1 MTTYPMPPNENQ
13 RLESLKLHELLDLKK
28 DPELDIFAEAAC
40 LITDCPV
47 AIIGVMEAD
56 HQRIQSCVGMDVD
69 FVPRRE
75 TVCQYT
81 IMSRD
86 VLIIEDTFLDERT
99 SSKRM
104 IIDGNIRFYAGVPLV
119 DENGL
124 VLATICVVDFV
135 PKSLSDKQIISLK
148 NLGKAVTKTLLR
160 RRENIQAEYFSEIFN
175 VTNNLICVLKNDQ
188 VFKDVNPA
196 FEALFHKSKS
206 ELVYLKLSDVLGNST
221 DLQQKLDA
229 LSYNSGGFTTT
240 TITTLDDQ
248 EELFIEWYFKPNRQ
262 NTEIICFGR
271 NITHDIEEHRKLESS
286 ERRFRNFFENAIGLM
301 SMHDLDGKIL
311 AVNEK
316 GREILDFSPEDVG
329 NLSLQQ
335 LVPPQHLQNLNDYMQ
350 RIIEKGEDTGT
361 MILRTKTGKDIYWMY
376 NNMLETDENGK
387 QYVVST
393 ALNMTERIQLERD
406 LIYTQKILEQTN
418 KVASV
423 GGWEVNLKTNKIFWS
438 DSTKK
443 IHRVPEQYTPDLDS
457 AIAFYEEKSK
467 PRIEQLFLR
476 AVEKGLPYDEEL
488 RLKRHDGSLI
498 WVRVKGIPEFE
509 DGVCVRVFGIIQ
521 DIDQS
526 KNTYL
531 ELEKKEAM
539 LRYFVNYVPAAVAML
554 DNNLNYISVSKRWLQ
569 EFHDNCSDIIG
580 QNLYEVNP
588 NIPDE
593 RRAIYTKALQGQA
606 YKNEN
611 QKFEIPGESTPQHF
625 NWEVIPWHLS
635 NGTVGG
641 VVISTQNI
649 TNSVKINQELKEA
662 KTLADLASKAKSE
675 FLANMSHEIR
685 TPLNGVI
692 GFSDLLLKT
701 PLTDMQV
708 QYLNYISDSG
718 NSLLSIINDILDFS
732 KIESGK
738 LELFIDR
745 YNVYDLANHVVN
757 IILYQAQSK
766 GLELLL
772 NIEQGLP
779 NTVWMDEARIKQV
792 LINLLGNA
800 VKFTEVGEI
809 EFAVSRL
816 KQNDEKITLRFSVRD
831 TGIGIPKERQKRIFD
846 AFTQEDSSV
855 SKKYG
860 GTGLGLTISNNLLK
874 YMGTNLMLES
884 EMEKGSVFYFDI
896 EVPYDK
902 DDLQENDDDMTEIGR
917 VLVVDDNQNNRTIL
931 QHMLAYKNIK
941 SEAAAN
947 GLEAIQLLMNGE
959 RFDMILMDYHMPVL
973 SGLETIEKIKE
984 LFKIQEEMI
993 PLIVLHTSSEENEFI
1008 SAFRK
1013 DDKSYCLLKPIKSDE
1028 LYRTLRYALKDS
1040 KQNNG
1045 KKDRVVS
1052 TEEMVIEQP
1061 MTVLLADDN
1070 PVNRALNNKMMQL
1083 SAPNAI
1089 LIEVS
1094 DGKQALMKCSETVF
1108 DLILM
1113 DVQMPV
1119 MDGIEATRSIR
1130 TLPDY
1135 KDVPIVG
1142 ISAGNSVGEKE
1153 RCLSAGMS
1161 DFLPKPI
1168 RQAELFAVI
1177 KKNIAVDNYTTRNSN
1192 LDTSDD
1198 LDKKMIEEQLGDDE
1212 EFKGFFIN
1220 LVIQELTN
1228 TKEELQ
1234 KIISDY
1240 ESTRAKGFLHKLK
1253 GTSGT
1258 SGLVKLTERAAF
1270 WEQEIESNPDL
1281 YIMEQ
1286 EITNEINKGIEI
1298 FRQMK
1303 KK

>member
-1 MTTYPMPPNENQ
+1 
-13 RLESLKLHELLDLKK
+13 
-28 DPELDIFAEAAC
+28 
-40 LITDCPV
+40 
-47 AIIGVMEAD
+47 MEAD

-135 PKSLSDKQIISLK
+135 PKLLSDKQIVSLK

-188 VFKDVNPA
+188 VFKDINPA

-240 TITTLDDQ
+240 TITKLDDQ

-301 SMHDLDGKIL
+301 SMHDLNGKIL

-779 NTVWMDEARIKQV
+779 NTVWIDEARIKQV

-809 EFAVSRL
+809 EFAISRL

-1013 DDKSYCLLKPIKSDE
+1013 HDKSYCLLKPIKSDE
-1028 LYRTLRYALKDS
+1028 LYRTLEYAVKDS
-1040 KQNNG
+1040 KQDILKKENNI
-1045 KKDRVVS
+1045 S
-1052 TEEMVIEQP
+1052 EEEMIIQQP

-1089 LIEVS
+1089 LIEVN
-1094 DGKQALMKCSETVF
+1094 DGKQALLKCSETVF

-1113 DVQMPV
+1113 DVQMPF

-1177 KKNIAVDNYTTRNSN
+1177 KKNIAVDYYTTRNSN
-1192 LDTSDD
+1192 LDTSDH

-1212 EFKGFFIN
+1212 EFKDFFIN

-1240 ESTRAKGFLHKLK
+1240 ESSTAKGFLHKLK

-1258 SGLVKLTERAAF
+1258 SGLVKLTESATF
-1270 WEQEIESNPDL
+1270 WEKEVDADPDL
-1281 YIMEQ
+1281 YKLET

-1298 FRQMK
+1298 FRQIK

>member
-1 MTTYPMPPNENQ
+1 MTIHPVPPNEEQ
-13 RLESLKLHELLDLKK
+13 RLESLRLHDLLNLQK

-40 LITDCPV
+40 LITGCPV

-69 FVPRRE
+69 IVPRSE

-81 IMSRD
+81 IMSQD
-86 VLIIEDTFLDERT
+86 VLIIEDTFADERT
-99 SSKRM
+99 SAKSM
-104 IIDGNIRFYAGVPLV
+104 IIEGNIRFYAGVPIF

-124 VLATICVVDFV
+124 VLATICVVDFA
-135 PKSLSDKQIISLK
+135 PKSLSDKQVESLK

-160 RRENIQAEYFSEIFN
+160 RREHAQAEYFSEVFN
-175 VTNNLICVLKNDQ
+175 VTNNLICVLTNDL

-196 FEALFHKSKS
+196 LEALFHKEKAA
-206 ELVYLKLSDVLGNST
+206 LIHLRFTDVVDSPAF
-221 DLQQKLDA
+221 LQQKLNGLEFD
-229 LSYNSGGFTTT
+229 SEGFTATTVT
-240 TITTLDDQ
+240 TINSQ
-248 EELFIEWYFKPNRQ
+248 EVVVEWFFKPNQ
-262 NTEIICFGR
+262 QKTEIIGFGR
-271 NITHDIEEHRKLESS
+271 NITQEMEERSKLESS

-301 SMHDLDGKIL
+301 SMHDLNGKIL

-316 GREILDFSPEDVG
+316 GREILDFSKEDVN

-335 LVPPQHLQNLNDYMQ
+335 LVPPQHLDNLNDYLQ

-443 IHRVPEQYTPDLDS
+443 IHRVPENYVPDLDS
-457 AIAFYEEKSK
+457 AIAFFEEKSK
-467 PRIEQLFLR
+467 PKIEQLFAQ

-488 RLKRHDGSLI
+488 RLQRFDGSLI
-498 WVRVKGIPEFE
+498 WVRVKGVPEFE
-509 DGVCVRVFGIIQ
+509 EGVCVKVFGIIQ
-521 DIDQS
+521 DIDQT
-526 KNTYL
+526 KKTFL

-539 LRYFVNYVPAAVAML
+539 LRSFVNYVPAAVAML

-569 EFHDNCSDIIG
+569 EFHDNRSDIIG
-580 QNLYEVNP
+580 QNLYDVNP

-593 RRAIYTKALQGQA
+593 RRAIYAKALQGQA

-611 QKFEIPGESTPQHF
+611 QLFEIPGVTSPQHF
-625 NWEVIPWHLS
+625 NWEVIPWHFT
-635 NGTVGG
+635 NGTIGG

-649 TNSVKINQELKEA
+649 TNSVKTNQELKDA
-662 KTLADLASKAKSE
+662 KRLADLASKAKSE

-701 PLTDMQV
+701 PLTEMQK

-738 LELFIDR
+738 LELFIDS

-766 GLELLL
+766 DLELLL

-779 NTVWMDEARIKQV
+779 KTIWIDEARIKQV

-816 KQNDEKITLRFSVRD
+816 KQDDKNITLRFSVRD
-831 TGIGIPKERQKRIFD
+831 TGIGIPQEKQKRIFD

-902 DDLQENDDDMTEIGR
+902 EDLQENDVDMSEIGR
-917 VLVVDDNQNNRTIL
+917 VLVVDDNQNNRTII

-993 PLIVLHTSSEENEFI
+993 PLIVLHTSSEENEYI

-1028 LYRTLRYALKDS
+1028 LYRTLEYALKDS
-1040 KQNNG
+1040 KKNTVI
-1045 KKDRVVS
+1045 KDKAVS
-1052 TEEMVIEQP
+1052 VEEMVITQP

-1083 SAPNAI
+1083 ITPNAA
-1089 LIEVS
+1089 LTEVS
-1094 DGKQALMKCSETVF
+1094 DGQQALLKCTETVF

-1130 TLPDY
+1130 MLPDY
-1135 KDVPIVG
+1135 KDVPVIG

-1153 RCLSAGMS
+1153 RCLLAGMS

-1168 RQAELFAVI
+1168 RQPELFAVI
-1177 KKNIAVDNYTTRNSN
+1177 KKNIAADESTTWDSN
-1192 LDTSDD
+1192 IDDTDHLDQ
-1198 LDKKMIEEQLGDDE
+1198 KMIEEQLGDDE

-1220 LVIQELTN
+1220 LVIQELAN

-1240 ESTRAKGFLHKLK
+1240 ESTTAKGFLHKLK
-1253 GTSGT
+1253 GTAGT
-1258 SGLVKLTERAAF
+1258 SGLVKLTERTAF

-1281 YIMEQ
+1281 FTMEQ
-1286 EITNEINKGIEI
+1286 EITSEINKGIEI
-1298 FRQMK
+1298 FQQMLK
-1303 KK
+1303 K